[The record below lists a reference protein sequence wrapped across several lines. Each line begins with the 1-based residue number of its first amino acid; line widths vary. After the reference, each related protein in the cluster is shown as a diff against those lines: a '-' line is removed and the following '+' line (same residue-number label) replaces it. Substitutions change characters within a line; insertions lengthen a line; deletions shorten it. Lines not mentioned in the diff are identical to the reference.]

1 LATLKGRE
9 RAEYVAGM
17 FARIS
22 QRYDLLNSLMSGG
35 RHHAWRRKA
44 LDMASDGETSE
55 GLALDLAAGTLDF
68 VLDAAR
74 VIPHYS
80 QWVATDFSAPM
91 LKIGVDKARRAGV
104 ANRIRVALSD
114 AHALPFRGDSFTLV
128 TVGFG
133 LRNFIDR
140 PTALLEIH
148 RVLQPGGRLVVL
160 DIVSSRE
167 SGVAGRVF
175 GAAFRAVAPVLGLA
189 FAGNRDAYIYLPE
202 SAAGFTQHGLVRDM
216 VAAGL
221 APIDSR
227 RLAFGAIAI
236 VVGEKGGTKPN

>member
-1 LATLKGRE
+1 M
-9 RAEYVAGM
+9 AGM

-44 LDMASDGETSE
+44 LDMALDGETPE

-68 VLDAAR
+68 VLDAAGI
-74 VIPHYS
+74 IPHYS
-80 QWVATDFSAPM
+80 QWVATDFSTPM
-91 LKIGVDKARRAGV
+91 LQIGVDKARRAGM
-104 ANRIRVALSD
+104 ANRIGVALSD
-114 AHALPFRGDSFTLV
+114 AHALPFRDESFGLV

-140 PTALLEIH
+140 SAALLEVH
-148 RVLQPGGRLVVL
+148 RVLKPGGRLAVL

-167 SGVAGRVF
+167 SGVAGKVF
-175 GAAFRAVAPVLGLA
+175 GAAFRAVAPVMGLA
-189 FAGNRDAYIYLPE
+189 FAGNRDAYTYLPE
-202 SAAGFTQHGLVRDM
+202 SAVGFTHHGLVRDM
-216 VAAGL
+216 DAADL
-221 APIDSR
+221 TPIDSR

-236 VVGEKGGTKPN
+236 VVGEKAGTGPN

>member
-17 FARIS
+17 FGRIS
-22 QRYDLLNSLMSGG
+22 RRYDLLNDLMSGG

-44 LDMASDGETSE
+44 LNMASDGETRL
-55 GLALDLAAGTLDF
+55 GPALDLAAGTLDF
-68 VLDAAR
+68 VLDATQA
-74 VIPHYS
+74 IPQYL

-91 LKIGVDKARRAGV
+91 LQIGVGKARRAGM
-104 ANRIRVALSD
+104 ADRIGVALSD
-114 AHALPFRGDSFTLV
+114 AHALPFRDESFALV

-140 PTALLEIH
+140 SAALLEIH
-148 RVLQPGGRLVVL
+148 RVLKPGGRLAVL

-189 FAGNRDAYIYLPE
+189 FAGNREAYTYLPE
-202 SAAGFTQHGLVRDM
+202 SAAGFTLRGLMRDM
-216 VAAGL
+216 DAAGL
-221 APIDSR
+221 TVTQSR
-227 RLAFGAIAI
+227 HLAFGTVAIM
-236 VVGEKGGTKPN
+236 VCQKGGTGPP